1 MWCIQ
6 RYFKYIYKKCIILL
20 LLKYVVVSICLHSR
34 DKYLYRLK
42 LLLMGFWGAKSIISW
57 SCATYMSHFIFKKIL
72 TTLHSMWE
80 LSSLNRYWTHTS
92 CVGRQSLNLWTS
104 SEIPKSNFSLWKST
118 EPKTYSIFVFLY
130 YIIFQ
135 QTVLNIS
142 YLTCFLRKN
151 TKNYNSIPYT
161 HDNMYWDVS

>member
-20 LLKYVVVSICLHSR
+20 LLKYVVVSICLHSQ
-34 DKYLYRLK
+34 DKHLYRLK
-42 LLLMGFWGAKSIISW
+42 LLLDGLLGCQECCFLILCYLHESF
-57 SCATYMSHFIFKKIL
+57 YLKKIL
-72 TTLHSMWE
+72 ATPHSMWE
-80 LSSLNRYWTHTS
+80 LSSLNRCWTHTS
-92 CVGRQSLNLWTS
+92 FVGRQSLNPWTS
-104 SEIPKSNFSLWKST
+104 IEVPKSNFSLWKST
-118 EPKTYSIFVFLY
+118 KPKTYSICVFLY

-151 TKNYNSIPYT
+151 TKNCNSIPYT